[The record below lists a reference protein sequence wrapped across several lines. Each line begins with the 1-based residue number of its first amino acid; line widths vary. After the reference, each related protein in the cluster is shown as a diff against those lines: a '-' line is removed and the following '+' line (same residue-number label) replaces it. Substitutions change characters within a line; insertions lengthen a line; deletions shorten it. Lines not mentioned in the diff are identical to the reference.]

1 VSKKST
7 SATASVCRSCGA
19 PLGEIFVD
27 LGMSPPCESYLPASE
42 IHSMEPFYPLVVYVC
57 DKCWLV
63 QLEEV
68 VAPGDIFRD
77 YAYFSAYSTS
87 WVEHARRYTDQMIE
101 RLGLGPKSFVV
112 EVASN
117 DGYLL
122 QHFVK
127 KGIPCLGVDPAENV
141 AVEAAEKGVETLTE
155 FFGSEFAAE
164 MVKERGKADLI
175 VGNNVLAQVHE
186 LNDFVEGMRVLL
198 ADGGTITLEFPHL
211 LQLMDQN
218 QYDTIYHEHYS
229 YFSLL
234 AVDKIFGAH
243 GLRTCHVEEL
253 STHGGSLR
261 VHACHADDPRE
272 DEKSVA
278 ALREQEA
285 RAGLNGLGA
294 YREFQERV
302 HAQKR
307 DLLEFL
313 IKARRDGKTVAGYGA
328 PGKGNTLLNFCGI
341 RTDFLDFTVDRNPH
355 KHGKYLPG
363 THIPILAPEA
373 IAERKPDYLFIL
385 PWNLKDEI
393 MEQNAFI
400 REWGGAFVVPIP
412 KVEVLP

>member
-1 VSKKST
+1 MNEKKS
-7 SATASVCRSCGA
+7 ASVCRSCGE

-27 LGMSPPCESYLPASE
+27 LGMSPPCESFLSVE
-42 IHSMEPFYPLVVYVC
+42 QIHSMEPFYPLVVYVC
-57 DKCWLV
+57 RRCYLV

-68 VAPGDIFRD
+68 VAPDEIFRD

-87 WVEHARRYTDQMIE
+87 WVEHARRYTETMTQ
-101 RLGLGPKSFVV
+101 RLGLNQDSLVV

-127 KGIPCLGVDPAENV
+127 QGIPCLGVDPAENV
-141 AVEAAEKGVETLTE
+141 AVEAREKGVETLTE
-155 FFGSEFAAE
+155 FFGSKFAAQLAAS
-164 MVKERGKADLI
+164 RGKADLI

-186 LNDFVEGMRVLL
+186 LNDFVEGMRILL
-198 ADGGTITLEFPHL
+198 ADTGTITLEFPHL
-211 LQLMDQN
+211 LRLMQQN

-234 AVDKIFGAH
+234 ALERIFKAH
-243 GLRTCHVEEL
+243 GLRSLHIEEL
-253 STHGGSLR
+253 GTHGGSLR
-261 VHACHADDPRE
+261 VHACHEYDSRPEE
-272 DEKSVA
+272 DSVE
-278 ALREQEA
+278 ALRLQESA
-285 RAGLNGLGA
+285 AGLDGLEA

-302 HAQKR
+302 YAQKR

-313 IKARRDGKTVAGYGA
+313 IDARRKGKRVAGYGA
-328 PGKGNTLLNFCGI
+328 PGKGNTLLNYCGI
-341 RTDFLDFTVDRNPH
+341 RTDLVEFTVDRNPH

-373 IAERKPDYLFIL
+373 IADRKPDYLLIL
-385 PWNLKDEI
+385 PWNLKNEI
-393 MEQNAFI
+393 IEQNAFI